1 MCEIDVISVRH
12 SLPSKLLVVG
22 GDSLI
27 GRGII
32 KYLQKQGVSVQY
44 TSRRPNDGSPDCIP
58 LELGKAI
65 ALPNIPDVAILC
77 AGVTDFR
84 TCAEQPDAT
93 RRINVDAVLEL
104 AATLHLGGSRILYLS
119 SNAVREIGHH
129 TIQPESLLPITTE
142 YGAQKFDAERG
153 ILALGG
159 RATVVRATKV
169 VSCEVP
175 LFADWLTRL
184 GKQVEVQPLSEKMFC
199 PISLRFIVKWLTQLS
214 SRNVSGVF
222 HFSGV
227 GLVSYAE
234 FALQLAAS
242 MDADYKLVVPTTIYG
257 VGFPRVSHPQH
268 PCLDMK
274 STTATLGATAQS
286 VESVISDL
294 LEEFGMGHASA
305 RIEKLEN

>member
-1 MCEIDVISVRH
+1 MISVSQ

-27 GRGII
+27 GRGLV
-32 KYLQKQGVSVQY
+32 KYFQRQGVTVHY
-44 TSRRPNDGSPDCIP
+44 TSRSPNDGLPDCIP

-119 SNAVREIGHH
+119 SNAVREIEHH
-129 TIQPESLLPITTE
+129 NIQSEVLLPITTE

-153 ILALGG
+153 ILALGD

-169 VSCEVP
+169 VSCKVP

-184 GKQVEVQPLSEKMFC
+184 GKQVEIQPFSEKSFC
-199 PISLRFIVKWLTQLS
+199 PISLRFIIKCLAELVP
-214 SRNVSGVF
+214 RNVSGVF
-222 HFSGV
+222 HLSGV
-227 GLVSYAE
+227 GLVSYTE

-242 MDADYKLVVPTTIYG
+242 MNADYKLVVPTSIYD
-257 VGFPRVSHPQH
+257 VGIPRVGHPQH

-274 STTATLGATAQS
+274 STTAILGSTAQS
-286 VESVISDL
+286 VESVINDL
-294 LEEFGMGHASA
+294 LEEFAMEHALA
-305 RIEKLEN
+305 RIEKLDC

>member
-1 MCEIDVISVRH
+1 MISVSQ

-27 GRGII
+27 GRGLV
-32 KYLQKQGVSVQY
+32 KYFQRQGVTVHY
-44 TSRRPNDGSPDCIP
+44 TSRRPNDGLPDCIP

-119 SNAVREIGHH
+119 SNAVRQIEHH
-129 TIQPESLLPITTE
+129 NIYSEVPLPITTE

-153 ILALGG
+153 ILALGD

-169 VSCEVP
+169 VSCKVP

-184 GKQVEVQPLSEKMFC
+184 GKQVEIQAFSEKKVFC
-199 PISLRFIVKWLTQLS
+199 PISLCFIVKCLAELVP
-214 SRNVSGVF
+214 RNVSGVF
-222 HFSGV
+222 HLFGV
-227 GLVSYAE
+227 GLVSYTD
-234 FALQLAAS
+234 FALQFAAS
-242 MDADYKLVVPTTIYG
+242 MNADYKLVVPTSIYD
-257 VGFPRVSHPQH
+257 VGILRVGYPQH

-274 STTATLGATAQS
+274 STTAILGSTAQS
-286 VESVISDL
+286 VESVINNL
-294 LEEFGMGHASA
+294 LEEFAMEHTL
-305 RIEKLEN
+305 RIEKLDC